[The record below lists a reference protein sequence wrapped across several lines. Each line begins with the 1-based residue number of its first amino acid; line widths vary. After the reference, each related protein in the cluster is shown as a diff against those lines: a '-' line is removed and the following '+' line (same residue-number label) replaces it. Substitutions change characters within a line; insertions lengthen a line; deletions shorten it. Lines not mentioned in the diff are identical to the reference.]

1 MAHLEETVLKSESG
15 INLNRRGEKKYNF
28 NPPGGTLILTDQRL
42 IFAQSGGEFLKR
54 LVVGGVL
61 GGIIGSEAMRGA
73 TRVKKEDL
81 DKAMERSESF
91 EIHLQGI
98 IGAKVEK
105 QFGASLLCI
114 DCSTPGMSR
123 AQLYRAGAVS
133 SFKGF
138 DDWIGEINSAKQRV
152 ATMPQQAPQPMY
164 TPTPM
169 QAPQLIQG
177 MPNTRFCPSCGQP
190 INQQDKFCLNCG
202 ANLQAQPA
210 VCPKC
215 GNAVN
220 PGQKF
225 CNMCGTQMR

>member
-1 MAHLEETVLKSESG
+1 
-15 INLNRRGEKKYNF
+15 
-28 NPPGGTLILTDQRL
+28 
-42 IFAQSGGEFLKR
+42 LKR

-81 DKAMERSESF
+81 DKAMERPESF
-91 EIHLQGI
+91 DIHLQDI

-169 QAPQLIQG
+169 QAPQLIQET
-177 MPNTRFCPSCGQP
+177 PNTRFCPSCGQP